1 MFIKSIALA
10 AAFVAIASSAY
21 AQDTRTV
28 DSLFGSVELPTN
40 PQSVFVEDPW
50 TLGNVLALGVK
61 PVAVAVFAETSLDYL
76 GNHMDGIGQISWG
89 DDGPDVEEIA
99 NLDPDLVISRGGNS
113 YGNFNEER
121 CVNYAQ
127 IAPTY
132 CFYFAWQTVEEMHA
146 NMESVAIALN
156 KSEEGAKL
164 IAEYDA
170 RIAALKARVEA
181 TDLPNQTI
189 AVMRIR
195 PSGYQFRNGQEGILI
210 KAIGL
215 KLPKE
220 QMDPN
225 GDFDNDISLENLDVI
240 QADAIF
246 VQVDPGMNAE
256 LKAMQDNPLY
266 STLPAVKNDRV
277 FMANTG
283 VWNSFDFIAQ
293 HQVMDEL
300 EAFLIVPAEQ
310 AK

>member
-1 MFIKSIALA
+1 MLVKSFALA
-10 AAFVAIASSAY
+10 AAFAAITSLTF
-21 AQDTRTV
+21 AQETRTV
-28 DSLFGSVELPTN
+28 DSLFGPVALPSA
-40 PQSVFVEDPW
+40 PQRVFVEDPW

-76 GNHMDGIGQISWG
+76 GDRMDGVGQISWG

-99 NLDPDLVISRGGNS
+99 NLDPDLVVSRGGNS

-121 CVNYAQ
+121 CTNYAQ

-132 CFYFAWQTVEEMHA
+132 CFFFAWQTVEEMHS

-156 KSEEGAKL
+156 KSEEGARL
-164 IAEYDA
+164 IGEYDA
-170 RIAALKARVEA
+170 RIAALKARVLA
-181 TDLPNQTI
+181 TDLPNQTV

-215 KLPKE
+215 QLPDG

-225 GDFDNDISLENLDVI
+225 ADFDSKISLENLDII
-240 QADAIF
+240 QADALF
-246 VQVDPGMNAE
+246 VQVDPGMDAE
-256 LKAMQDNPLY
+256 FKAMQDNPLY
-266 STLPAVKNDRV
+266 ASLPAVKNNRV
-277 FMANTG
+277 FLANTG
-283 VWNSFDFIAQ
+283 AWNSFDFIAQ

-300 EAFLIVPAEQ
+300 EKFLIVPAE
-310 AK
+310 